1 MMQNENQYQQQ
12 QIEEEPE
19 EKLISTSEVI
29 GLKLPEHV
37 ISIDAEKEVADEAI
51 KNESPYETWL
61 RDKSQKNLVKAV
73 DFLKPTINSVLA
85 TYGASGNPQI
95 ASKAR
100 VIAAKAVSTY
110 DPSQGVSLP
119 TYVSSQLRQ
128 LTRDIRK
135 SNNVLSI
142 PEGVQLDS
150 YALYKA
156 EREFED
162 EYGRE
167 PTVDEL
173 ADKVH
178 LSVKRIKDIRLK
190 NKAVL
195 MDSSTTSE
203 AGTEYSGTSESD
215 YSKDALDYVYN
226 ESDTTD
232 KKLLE
237 YLTGY
242 GGITPLDNKAI
253 MQKLKLTPVQLTRRK
268 ARLSLKIKDIID
280 NLEKV

>member
-19 EKLISTSEVI
+19 EKLISTSEVL

-173 ADKVH
+173 ADKAH

-195 MDSSTTSE
+195 MDSGVTSE
-203 AGTEYSGTSESD
+203 DGTEYSGTSESD

-242 GGITPLDNKAI
+242 GGIIPLDTKTI
-253 MQKLKLTPVQLTRRK
+253 MQKLNLTPVQLTRRK
-268 ARLSLKIKDIID
+268 ARISLKIKEIID